1 MSQFLRVLQAGV
13 GAFCRQFSPPREL
26 GVEIS
31 PVLKIGLF
39 FIVWLGIWLPILIP
53 LAWHWRW
60 YPSRPLTPSRKL
72 ALVGSLYLLFPLA
85 LWGLRRVAGVD
96 FFYYGPRFPTADLSR
111 LSLGIAIGIFGVM
124 ILMAVQKMAGWISW
138 NLTWTVQDGV
148 RQFLLALLLGIWIGG
163 TEEFIFRGLV
173 QQELQQQG
181 SVWFAATITS
191 GIFALLHLIWQPRQ
205 TLPQLP
211 GLWLMGMVLTLAC
224 VATQGELSLA
234 WGLHGGWVCA
244 MIWLDSSQASQPTG
258 AVPPWVTGLGE
269 HPLAGILG
277 ILLLAATGAVLWFS
291 NVPVVRLT
299 GSV

>member
-1 MSQFLRVLQAGV
+1 M
-13 GAFCRQFSPPREL
+13 
-26 GVEIS
+26 
-31 PVLKIGLF
+31 LKIGLF
-39 FIVWLGIWLPILIP
+39 FIVWLGVWLPILIP

-60 YPSRPLTPSRKL
+60 YPSRPLTPSQKL

-85 LWGLRRVAGVD
+85 LWGLRQVAGVH
-96 FFYYGPRFPTADLSR
+96 FSYYGPFVKPADLPF
-111 LSLGIAIGIFGVM
+111 LSLGIAIGIFTVM
-124 ILMAVQKMAGWISW
+124 ILVGVQKIVGWISW
-138 NLTWTVQDGV
+138 RLTWTVREGV
-148 RQFLLALLLGIWIGG
+148 QQFLLALGLGIWIGG

-173 QQELQQQG
+173 QQELQQQE
-181 SVWFAATITS
+181 SIWLAAAITS
-191 GIFALLHLIWQPRQ
+191 SIFAVLHLIWQPRE

-224 VATQGELSLA
+224 VVTQGRLSLA

-277 ILLLAATGAVLWFS
+277 ILLLGVTGGILGLWTWPVLNLS
-291 NVPVVRLT
+291 
-299 GSV
+299 GSI